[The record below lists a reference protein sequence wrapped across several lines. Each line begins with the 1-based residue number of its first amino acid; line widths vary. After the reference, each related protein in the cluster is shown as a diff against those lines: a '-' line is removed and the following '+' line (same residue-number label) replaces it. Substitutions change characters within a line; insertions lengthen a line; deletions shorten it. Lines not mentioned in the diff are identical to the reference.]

1 MKNIK
6 SLLSIFLFIIIGFGS
21 LDEFENLDQSPKV
34 TSDSNPSVTISA
46 SKLYK
51 EYNENEIA
59 ADEKYKGKIIEVTGV
74 IRDIGNDIMDNAYIT
89 LLGMNTLEIFNV
101 ILTKNQLLQ
110 IVKGKRITVIG
121 SCSGLMINVQI
132 NNCINS
138 NFTYFFIHCFYITTY
153 APLGRS

>member
-34 TSDSNPSVTISA
+34 TSDSNPSITISA
-46 SKLYK
+46 SKLYR

-89 LLGMNTLEIFNV
+89 LVGNEYFGDIQCYFNEKSV
-101 ILTKNQLLQ
+101 VAKLS
-110 IVKGKRITVIG
+110 KGKRITVIG

-132 NNCINS
+132 NNCIV
-138 NFTYFFIHCFYITTY
+138 
-153 APLGRS
+153 R

>member
-6 SLLSIFLFIIIGFGS
+6 SLISFFLFVIIAFGS
-21 LDEFENLDQSPKV
+21 LDEFENLEQSPKV
-34 TSDSNPSVTISA
+34 TPNSNPSVIITA

-51 EYNENEIA
+51 EYNANEIA

-89 LLGMNTLEIFNV
+89 LVGDEYFGDIQCYFNEKSV
-101 ILTKNQLLQ
+101 VAKLS
-110 IVKGKRITVIG
+110 KGKRITVIG

-132 NNCINS
+132 NNCIV
-138 NFTYFFIHCFYITTY
+138 
-153 APLGRS
+153 R

>member
-34 TSDSNPSVTISA
+34 TSDSNPSITISA

-89 LLGMNTLEIFNV
+89 LVGNEYFGDIQCYFNEKSV
-101 ILTKNQLLQ
+101 VAKLS
-110 IVKGKRITVIG
+110 KGKRITVIG

-132 NNCINS
+132 NNCIV
-138 NFTYFFIHCFYITTY
+138 
-153 APLGRS
+153 R

>member
-21 LDEFENLDQSPKV
+21 LDEFENLDQSSKV
-34 TSDSNPSVTISA
+34 TSDSNTSVTISA

-89 LLGMNTLEIFNV
+89 LVGNEYFGDIQCYFNEKSV
-101 ILTKNQLLQ
+101 VAKLS
-110 IVKGKRITVIG
+110 KGKRITVIG

-132 NNCINS
+132 NNCIV
-138 NFTYFFIHCFYITTY
+138 
-153 APLGRS
+153 R

>member
-74 IRDIGNDIMDNAYIT
+74 IRDIRNDIMDNAYIT
-89 LLGMNTLEIFNV
+89 LVGNEYFGDIQCYFNEKSV
-101 ILTKNQLLQ
+101 VAKLS
-110 IVKGKRITVIG
+110 KGKRITVIG

-132 NNCINS
+132 NNCIV
-138 NFTYFFIHCFYITTY
+138 
-153 APLGRS
+153 R

>member
-34 TSDSNPSVTISA
+34 TSDSNPSVIISA

-89 LLGMNTLEIFNV
+89 LVGNEYFGDIQCYFNEKSV
-101 ILTKNQLLQ
+101 VAKLS
-110 IVKGKRITVIG
+110 KGKRITVIG

-132 NNCINS
+132 NNCIV
-138 NFTYFFIHCFYITTY
+138 
-153 APLGRS
+153 R

>member
-89 LLGMNTLEIFNV
+89 RVGNEYFGDIQCYFNEKSV
-101 ILTKNQLLQ
+101 VAKLS
-110 IVKGKRITVIG
+110 KGKRITVIG

-132 NNCINS
+132 NNCIV
-138 NFTYFFIHCFYITTY
+138 
-153 APLGRS
+153 R

>member
-6 SLLSIFLFIIIGFGS
+6 SLLSLFLFIIIGFGS
-21 LDEFENLDQSPKV
+21 LDEFENPEQSPIV

-89 LLGMNTLEIFNV
+89 LVGNEYFGDIQCYFNEKSV
-101 ILTKNQLLQ
+101 VSKLS
-110 IVKGKRITVIG
+110 KGKRITVMG
-121 SCSGLMINVQI
+121 SCSGLMINVQV
-132 NNCINS
+132 NDCIV
-138 NFTYFFIHCFYITTY
+138 
-153 APLGRS
+153 R

>member
-74 IRDIGNDIMDNAYIT
+74 IRDIGNDIMNNAYVT
-89 LLGMNTLEIFNV
+89 LAGDEYFGDIQCYFNKKSV
-101 ILTKNQLLQ
+101 VAKLS
-110 IVKGKRITVIG
+110 KGKRITIIG
-121 SCSGLMINVQI
+121 SCSGLLMNVQMD
-132 NNCINS
+132 NCI
-138 NFTYFFIHCFYITTY
+138 
-153 APLGRS
+153 LK

>member
-89 LLGMNTLEIFNV
+89 LVGDEYFGDIQCYFNEKSV
-101 ILTKNQLLQ
+101 VAKLS
-110 IVKGKRITVIG
+110 KGKRITVIG

-132 NNCINS
+132 NNCIV
-138 NFTYFFIHCFYITTY
+138 
-153 APLGRS
+153 R

>member
-6 SLLSIFLFIIIGFGS
+6 SLLSIFLFIVIGFGS

-89 LLGMNTLEIFNV
+89 LVGNEYFGDIQCYFNEKSV
-101 ILTKNQLLQ
+101 VAKLS
-110 IVKGKRITVIG
+110 KGKRITVIG

-132 NNCINS
+132 NNCIV
-138 NFTYFFIHCFYITTY
+138 
-153 APLGRS
+153 R

>member
-21 LDEFENLDQSPKV
+21 LDELENLDQSPKV
-34 TSDSNPSVTISA
+34 TSDSNPSVIISA

-89 LLGMNTLEIFNV
+89 LVGDEYFGDIQCYFNEKSV
-101 ILTKNQLLQ
+101 VAKLS
-110 IVKGKRITVIG
+110 KGKRITVIG

-132 NNCINS
+132 NNCIV
-138 NFTYFFIHCFYITTY
+138 
-153 APLGRS
+153 R

>member
-34 TSDSNPSVTISA
+34 TSDSNPSITISA

-59 ADEKYKGKIIEVTGV
+59 ADEKFKGKIIEVTGV

-89 LLGMNTLEIFNV
+89 LVGNEYFGDIQCYFNEKSV
-101 ILTKNQLLQ
+101 VAKLS
-110 IVKGKRITVIG
+110 KGKRITVIG

-132 NNCINS
+132 NNCIV
-138 NFTYFFIHCFYITTY
+138 
-153 APLGRS
+153 R

>member
-6 SLLSIFLFIIIGFGS
+6 SLISFFLFIIIAFGS
-21 LDEFENLDQSPKV
+21 LDEFENLEQSPKV
-34 TSDSNPSVTISA
+34 TPDSNPSVIITA

-51 EYNENEIA
+51 EYNSNEIA

-89 LLGMNTLEIFNV
+89 LVGDEYFGDIQCYFNEKSV
-101 ILTKNQLLQ
+101 VAKLS
-110 IVKGKRITVIG
+110 KGKRITVIG

-132 NNCINS
+132 NNCIV
-138 NFTYFFIHCFYITTY
+138 
-153 APLGRS
+153 R

>member
-46 SKLYK
+46 SK

-89 LLGMNTLEIFNV
+89 LVGNEYFGDIQCYFNEKSV
-101 ILTKNQLLQ
+101 VAKLS
-110 IVKGKRITVIG
+110 KGKRITVIG

-132 NNCINS
+132 NNCIV
-138 NFTYFFIHCFYITTY
+138 
-153 APLGRS
+153 R

>member
-89 LLGMNTLEIFNV
+89 LVGDEYFGDIQCYFNEKSV
-101 ILTKNQLLQ
+101 VAKLS
-110 IVKGKRITVIG
+110 KGKRITVIG
-121 SCSGLMINVQI
+121 SCSGLMMNVQI
-132 NNCINS
+132 NNCIVK
-138 NFTYFFIHCFYITTY
+138 
-153 APLGRS
+153 

>member
-34 TSDSNPSVTISA
+34 TSDSNPSVIISA

-89 LLGMNTLEIFNV
+89 LVGNEYFGDIQCYFNEKSV
-101 ILTKNQLLQ
+101 VAKLS
-110 IVKGKRITVIG
+110 KGKRVTVIG
-121 SCSGLMINVQI
+121 NCFGLMINVQI
-132 NNCINS
+132 NNCIV
-138 NFTYFFIHCFYITTY
+138 
-153 APLGRS
+153 R

>member
-34 TSDSNPSVTISA
+34 TSDSNPSITISA

-89 LLGMNTLEIFNV
+89 LVGDEYFGDIQCYFNEKSV
-101 ILTKNQLLQ
+101 VAKLS
-110 IVKGKRITVIG
+110 KGKRITVIG

-132 NNCINS
+132 NNCIV
-138 NFTYFFIHCFYITTY
+138 
-153 APLGRS
+153 R

>member
-21 LDEFENLDQSPKV
+21 LDELENLDQSPKV

-89 LLGMNTLEIFNV
+89 LVGNEYFGDIQCYFNEKSV
-101 ILTKNQLLQ
+101 VAKLS
-110 IVKGKRITVIG
+110 KGERITVIG

-132 NNCINS
+132 NNCIV
-138 NFTYFFIHCFYITTY
+138 
-153 APLGRS
+153 R

>member
-89 LLGMNTLEIFNV
+89 LVGNEYFGDIQCYFNEKSV
-101 ILTKNQLLQ
+101 VAKLS
-110 IVKGKRITVIG
+110 KGKRITIIG
-121 SCSGLMINVQI
+121 SCSGLLMNVQMD
-132 NNCINS
+132 NCI
-138 NFTYFFIHCFYITTY
+138 
-153 APLGRS
+153 LK

>member
-34 TSDSNPSVTISA
+34 TSDSNPTVTISA

-89 LLGMNTLEIFNV
+89 LVGNEYFGDIQCYFNEKSV
-101 ILTKNQLLQ
+101 VAKLS
-110 IVKGKRITVIG
+110 KGKKITVIG

-132 NNCINS
+132 NNCIV
-138 NFTYFFIHCFYITTY
+138 
-153 APLGRS
+153 R

>member
-89 LLGMNTLEIFNV
+89 LVGDEYFGDIQCYFNEKLV
-101 ILTKNQLLQ
+101 VAKLS
-110 IVKGKRITVIG
+110 KGKRITVIG

-132 NNCINS
+132 NNCIV
-138 NFTYFFIHCFYITTY
+138 
-153 APLGRS
+153 R

>member
-21 LDEFENLDQSPKV
+21 LDEFENLDQNPKV

-89 LLGMNTLEIFNV
+89 LVGDEYFGDIQCYFNEKSV
-101 ILTKNQLLQ
+101 VAKLS
-110 IVKGKRITVIG
+110 KGKRITVIG
-121 SCSGLMINVQI
+121 SCSGLMMNVQI
-132 NNCINS
+132 NNCIVK
-138 NFTYFFIHCFYITTY
+138 
-153 APLGRS
+153 